1 MHPLH
6 DLLLSEIKKR
16 SGKPTAHT
24 FLENYLGN
32 SHYRY
37 AIANPELRKIA
48 REWMTHQKELPTAEF
63 KAVLTS
69 LFKGDSFTEKIIGG
83 FLLNYARGPHRAIK
97 PVVVDRWLNYLEG
110 WAEIDTLC
118 TGEFS
123 KSEIPKNWKEWK
135 PVLIKLARNKSIGKR
150 RASLVLFCSVFANKT
165 DDDIQQ
171 TALANIDLL
180 KSEKDVLIT
189 KAISWLLRSM
199 IRHNRKVVATYLKDN
214 SSTLPAI
221 AVRETRVKLATGR
234 KN

>member
-48 REWMTHQKELPTAEF
+48 KEWMTNQKGLAPAEF

-69 LFKGDSFTEKIIGG
+69 LFKAESFTEKIMGG
-83 FLLNYARGPHRAIK
+83 FLLNYARGSHRAIK
-97 PVVVDRWLNYLEG
+97 PALVDRWLSYLEG

-123 KSEIPKNWKEWK
+123 KSEIPENWKEWK
-135 PVLIKLARNKSIGKR
+135 PFLIKLARSKSIGKR
-150 RASLVLFCSVFANKT
+150 RASLVFFCSVFANKT
-165 DDDIQQ
+165 HDDIQK
-171 TALANIDLL
+171 TALANIELL
-180 KSEKDVLIT
+180 KTEKDVLIT
-189 KAISWLLRSM
+189 KAISWVLRSM
-199 IRHNRKVVATYLKDN
+199 IRYNRKEVAAYLQEN
-214 SSTLPAI
+214 ASTLPAI
-221 AVRETRVKLATGR
+221 AVRETRIKLATGR
-234 KN
+234 EN